1 MRDFAGWP
9 LLAADSRRLS
19 IGAAQTRCGYA
30 RSANRSNPAARP
42 PFVLALTRWR
52 SECGTPVSTHAL
64 WCYKLVAIRRRA
76 SMSRSHLSVA
86 LASLL
91 LVLESASCY
100 AQSQQP
106 NAAPD
111 APSADACDCT
121 RQVGTCRAAVIFKDR
136 QLNVT
141 SSSRQ
146 CSLVVF
152 QVNGDSRTS
161 TVMDG
166 KATEQWLGDDITR
179 LGVTSCSVCADNR
192 K

>member
-1 MRDFAGWP
+1 
-9 LLAADSRRLS
+9 
-19 IGAAQTRCGYA
+19 
-30 RSANRSNPAARP
+30 
-42 PFVLALTRWR
+42 
-52 SECGTPVSTHAL
+52 
-64 WCYKLVAIRRRA
+64 
-76 SMSRSHLSVA
+76 MSRSHLSVT

-91 LVLESASCY
+91 IVLGSASCY

-106 NAAPD
+106 YAAPD

-121 RQVGTCRAAVIFKDR
+121 RQVGTCRATVAFKDG
-136 QLNVT
+136 QLNVA

-161 TVMDG
+161 TVVGG
-166 KATEQWLGDDITR
+166 KATEQWLGDEITR

>member
-1 MRDFAGWP
+1 
-9 LLAADSRRLS
+9 
-19 IGAAQTRCGYA
+19 
-30 RSANRSNPAARP
+30 
-42 PFVLALTRWR
+42 
-52 SECGTPVSTHAL
+52 
-64 WCYKLVAIRRRA
+64 
-76 SMSRSHLSVA
+76 MSRSHLSVA

-91 LVLESASCY
+91 VVLESASCY
-100 AQSQQP
+100 AQSQRP
-106 NAAPD
+106 NATAD

-121 RQVGTCRAAVIFKDR
+121 RQVGTCRAAVTFQDG